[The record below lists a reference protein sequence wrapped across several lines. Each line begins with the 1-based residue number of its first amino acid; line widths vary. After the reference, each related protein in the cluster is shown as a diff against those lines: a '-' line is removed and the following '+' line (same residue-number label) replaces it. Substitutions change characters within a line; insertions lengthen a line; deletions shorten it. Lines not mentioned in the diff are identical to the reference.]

1 MPRSYHCRILAI
13 TAEVLDSD
21 KLNVVSYRLILHGG
35 KLVGATHV
43 IVKVITNNDRHGRSC
58 WLLLLLVPSLY
69 GTDRPSPCGQ
79 CFVPS
84 EYSVIGSIQPTLS
97 RNGG

>member
-21 KLNVVSYRLILHGG
+21 KLNVVSYRLILYGG

-43 IVKVITNNDRHGRSC
+43 IVKVITNNDSLV
-58 WLLLLLVPSLY
+58 LLAVGAVTLVR
-69 GTDRPSPCGQ
+69 DGQ
-79 CFVPS
+79 TES
-84 EYSVIGSIQPTLS
+84 S
-97 RNGG
+97 